1 MFLILFR
8 NTWGPYLY
16 ANSFL
21 DDNQLAKAQ
30 KQADICQHY
39 ADIGSWDYAT
49 ECWGTMEQLI
59 GTETSDVSWY
69 NILKYGGQDDWS
81 ITRTK
86 RSKEEALGKIKKIMF
101 GVIFRDCKWFR
112 KSHNF
117 RQFFVPNKQI
127 LCN

>member
-86 RSKEEALGKIKKIMF
+86 RSKEEALGKIMTNNCFAKLNWIYDTDISICSRF
-101 GVIFRDCKWFR
+101 VREFPFRFDF
-112 KSHNF
+112 
-117 RQFFVPNKQI
+117 
-127 LCN
+127 